1 MRFRRMTVIGVGLVG
16 GSLARAMKDR
26 GLVGDVVGVGRGEA
40 NLKRAVEMGVIDEF
54 THDPAEGVR
63 GATLVVLATPVGTFE
78 PIAREIKPHLDP
90 QAIVTDVG
98 SVKGEVVRALED
110 LLEESAAF
118 VGSHPIAGGEK
129 SGVEASDPSIFD
141 GARCVLT
148 PTPRTRGFA
157 IDRVEAL
164 WQAVGCRTLRLD
176 PDIHD
181 KIFAA
186 VSHLPHAAA
195 FALVAAVERL
205 DGGLD
210 LKNFSGG
217 GYRDATRI
225 GASPADVWRD
235 IFLLNREHTVS
246 ALRAFE
252 EEIAAIRREIEEGRA
267 EELKERLSRISQVR
281 RSLPNAEK
289 KAGSEG

>member
-1 MRFRRMTVIGVGLVG
+1 G

-26 GLVGDVVGVGRGEA
+26 GLVDEVVGVGRGEA

-78 PIAREIKPHLDP
+78 PIAREIRPHL
-90 QAIVTDVG
+90 QAEAIVTDVG
-98 SVKGEVVRALED
+98 SVKGGVVHALED
-110 LLEESAAF
+110 LLEGSAAF

-164 WQAVGCRTLRLD
+164 WQAVGCRTVRLD
-176 PDIHD
+176 PDVHD

-186 VSHLPHAAA
+186 VSHLPHAVA
-195 FALVAAVERL
+195 FALVAAVERM

-210 LKNFSGG
+210 LRNFSGG

-235 IFLLNREHTVS
+235 IFLLNREHTAA
-246 ALRAFE
+246 ALRVFE
-252 EEIAAIRREIEEGRA
+252 EEIAAIRREIEEGRGEDLEA
-267 EELKERLSRISQVR
+267 RLLRICRIRRALSQIQ
-281 RSLPNAEK
+281 
-289 KAGSEG
+289 GG

>member
-54 THDPAEGVR
+54 THDPCEGVR

-78 PIAREIKPHLDP
+78 PIAREILPHL
-90 QAIVTDVG
+90 QSEAIVTDVG
-98 SVKGEVVRALED
+98 SVKGGVVRALED
-110 LLEESAAF
+110 LLEGSAAF
-118 VGSHPIAGGEK
+118 VGSHPIAGGER
-129 SGVEASDPSIFD
+129 SGVEASDPSIFE

-148 PTPRTRGFA
+148 PTARTRGFA
-157 IDRVEAL
+157 IDRIEAL
-164 WQAVGCRTLRLD
+164 WQAVGCRTIRLD
-176 PDIHD
+176 PDVHD

-186 VSHLPHAAA
+186 VSHLPHAVA

-235 IFLLNREHTVS
+235 IFLLNREHTVA

-252 EEIAAIRREIEEGRA
+252 EEVAAIRREIEEGRA
-267 EELKERLSRISQVR
+267 EELEERLSKISGIR
-281 RSLPNAEK
+281 RALSQTQ
-289 KAGSEG
+289 GG

>member
-1 MRFRRMTVIGVGLVG
+1 MGLVG

-98 SVKGEVVRALED
+98 EREG
-110 LLEESAAF
+110 
-118 VGSHPIAGGEK
+118 GSRPRPGGPAGGER
-129 SGVEASDPSIFD
+129 GVRGVAPDRRRGRNRASRRPIRPSST

-157 IDRVEAL
+157 IDRVDAL
-164 WQAVGCRTLRLD
+164 WQAVGCRTIRLD
-176 PDIHD
+176 PDVHD
-181 KIFAA
+181 RIFAA

-210 LKNFSGG
+210 LKNFSGAG
-217 GYRDATRI
+217 TATRRGSARARPTC
-225 GASPADVWRD
+225 GATS
-235 IFLLNREHTVS
+235 S
-246 ALRAFE
+246 C
-252 EEIAAIRREIEEGRA
+252 
-267 EELKERLSRISQVR
+267 
-281 RSLPNAEK
+281 
-289 KAGSEG
+289 

>member
-1 MRFRRMTVIGVGLVG
+1 MGLVG

-157 IDRVEAL
+157 IDRVDAL
-164 WQAVGCRTLRLD
+164 WQAVGCRTIRLD
-176 PDIHD
+176 PDVHD
-181 KIFAA
+181 RIFAA

-235 IFLLNREHTVS
+235 IFLLNGAHVVS
-246 ALRAFE
+246 AIRAFE
-252 EEIAAIRREIEEGRA
+252 EEIAALRREIEEGRA
-267 EELKERLSRISQVR
+267 EELKARLSRIAHIR
-281 RSLPNAEK
+281 RDLS
-289 KAGSEG
+289 

>member
-16 GSLARAMKDR
+16 WSLARAMKDR

-78 PIAREIKPHLDP
+78 PIAREIKPHL
-90 QAIVTDVG
+90 QAEAIVTDVG
-98 SVKGEVVRALED
+98 SVKGVVHAMED
-110 LLEESAAF
+110 LLEGSAAF

-157 IDRVEAL
+157 VDRIESL
-164 WQAVGCRTLRLD
+164 WRAVGCRTIRLD
-176 PDIHD
+176 PDVHD
-181 KIFAA
+181 RIFAA

-225 GASPADVWRD
+225 GASPAEVWRD
-235 IFLLNREHTVS
+235 IFLLNREHTVA

-252 EEIAAIRREIEEGRA
+252 EEIAALRREIEEGRA
-267 EELKERLSRISQVR
+267 EELKARLSRIAHIR
-281 RSLPNAEK
+281 RDLS
-289 KAGSEG
+289 